1 MTIVARPL
9 MTRPPTM
16 NGRRPTRSDSR
27 PDTVSPT
34 ALPAAKTASVAV
46 PATHGSLPMTT
57 AANSGRIALRTPKLA
72 HPLAKADPIDSS
84 AATVR

>member
-1 MTIVARPL
+1 MTIVASPL

-27 PDTVSPT
+27 PDTVRPT
-34 ALPAAKTASVAV
+34 ALPAANTARAV

-57 AANSGRIALRTPKLA
+57 AAKSGRIALRTPKLA
-72 HPLAKADPIDSS
+72 HPLANADPIE
-84 AATVR
+84 AR